1 MNISELSLRRPVGA
15 AVLNLMI
22 ILFGIVG
29 FTFLAIRDYP
39 AIDPAVISISTSYTG
54 ANPDII
60 ESQITEPLEKQ
71 INGIPGIKTITSSS
85 SLGSSNISV
94 EFELGVDLEAAASDV
109 RDKVGQASRSLPQD
123 IDAPPVVTKADA
135 NSDFILILA
144 VQSRTKGLLEL
155 SDYAENVLQQQ
166 FQTINEV
173 SSVNI
178 FGQKRYAMRLWLNPD
193 KMDGF
198 GVSFTD
204 IRTALNTENIDL
216 PPGKIYGNNTELT
229 IKTVG
234 RLTSEKEFQDLIIR
248 EDSAGIVRLKDVARV
263 EIGPETLEQ
272 SWKYNGVNAVGLV
285 IIPQPGANN
294 IQIAD
299 DFNKKLEQIKKNNKS
314 DIEMN
319 ILLDNTRNIR
329 KSISE
334 VEETL
339 FISFGF
345 VVLVIFFF
353 FRDWLIAIRPL
364 IDIPISLVATF
375 FIMYISGFSVNILTL
390 LGIVLATG
398 LVVDDGIVVTEN
410 IFRKVEEGLPIKQAA
425 LEGSKEIFFAV
436 ISTSITL
443 AIVFLPVI
451 FLEGFIGRLFREF
464 GVTLAAAVLIS
475 ALVSLT
481 ITPVLNV
488 VLSRKKPGH
497 GKFYMKTEP
506 FFQGMENGYKRW
518 LTGFLKVRWIALL
531 VIVVCGG
538 MIWLIGG
545 SLQSEIAPLEDRSS
559 IRFTVTAPE
568 GTSYSKMQRTADDIS
583 NYLYDSVPER
593 DFVFARTP
601 AGAINST
608 QPRLAL
614 VDPGDRDRSQND
626 IANDLNRKMARFNDA
641 KIFAIQEQTIAVG
654 AGSRGSLP
662 VQFVLQN
669 QDLEKMKED
678 IPRFLDEA
686 RKDKTFSNV
695 DVNLKFNKP
704 EIELTVD
711 RMKVKDLG
719 LSSQDVVSAI
729 QSAFSGGRLA
739 YFLKDGR
746 QYSVIAQVERSDRDK
761 PDDISRLYV
770 RNNKGQSIPLSA
782 VIKLEESSSPPS
794 LYHFNRYKA
803 ATISASLSEG
813 HTVGDGIKAMEAIR
827 SKILDES
834 YLTAL
839 SGPSRDYSESSSNIL
854 FAFLLALVLIYLV
867 LAAQFESFVDPL
879 IIMIT
884 VPLALAGA
892 LLSLSIFG
900 QTLNIFSE
908 IGMIMLIGLVTK
920 NGILIVEFANQKRE
934 EGHTKY
940 EAILIASQQR
950 LRPILM
956 TSLAT
961 SFGALPIALSLG
973 AASTSRVPLGI
984 VVVGGI
990 IFSLILT
997 LFVIPAMYT
1006 FLSRSKQHQ
1015 HKEVDEF
1022 TGKKIVSEKHE
1033 TIQPEVVDENTTLSD
1048 TDDQKKNTDDNGA
1061 FSKEDVPGK

>member
-1 MNISELSLRRPVGA
+1 MNISEFSLRRPVFA
-15 AVLNLMI
+15 TVLNLMI

-29 FTFLAIRDYP
+29 FTFLAVRDYP
-39 AIDPAVISISTSYTG
+39 AIDPAVISIRTSYTG

-71 INGIPGIKTITSSS
+71 INGIPGIKTINSSS

-94 EFELGVDLEAAASDV
+94 EFELGVDLDAAASDV

-123 IDAPPVVTKADA
+123 VDAPPVVTKADA

-144 VQSRTKGLLEL
+144 VQSRSKGLLEL

-166 FQTINEV
+166 FQTINQV

-178 FGQKRYAMRLWLNPD
+178 FGQKRYAMRLWMNPD
-193 KMDGF
+193 KMDAF
-198 GVSFTD
+198 NVSFTD
-204 IRTALNTENIDL
+204 IRTSLTKENIDL
-216 PPGKIYGNNTELT
+216 PPGKIYGDNTELT
-229 IKTVG
+229 IKTLG
-234 RLTSEKEFQDLIIR
+234 RLTTEKEFRDLIIKQ
-248 EDSAGIVRLKDVARV
+248 DSSGIIRLSDVARV
-263 EIGPETLEQ
+263 EIGPENLEQ
-272 SWKYNGVNAVGLV
+272 SWKFNGVNAVGLV
-285 IIPQPGANN
+285 IIPQPGADN
-294 IQIAD
+294 IKIAD
-299 DFNKKLEQIKKNNKS
+299 NFYKKLEAIKKNNKS
-314 DIEMN
+314 DIELN
-319 ILLDNTRNIR
+319 VLLDNTVNIR

-334 VEETL
+334 VEETI

-364 IDIPISLVATF
+364 IDIPISLIATF
-375 FIMYISGFSVNILTL
+375 FIMYISGFSINILTL

-410 IFRKVEEGLPIKQAA
+410 IFRKIEEGLPVKKAA

-488 VLSRKKPGH
+488 VLTRKKQGH
-497 GKFYMKTEP
+497 GKFYLKTEP
-506 FFQGMENGYKRW
+506 FFTGMENGYRN
-518 LTGFLKVRWIALL
+518 LLNGFLKVRFIAL
-531 VIVVCGG
+531 VIVGVCAV
-538 MIWLIGG
+538 LIYFIMN
-545 SLQSEIAPLEDRSS
+545 SLKSEIAPLEDRSS
-559 IRFTVTAPE
+559 VRFTVSAPE
-568 GTSYSKMQRTADDIS
+568 GTSYSKMQETVDNID

-593 DFVFARTP
+593 DFVFSRTP
-601 AGAINST
+601 AGAINSS

-614 VDPGDRDRSQND
+614 VPPGERNRSQNE
-626 IANDLNRKMARFNDA
+626 IASDLNKKMASFNDA

-654 AGSRGSLP
+654 AGSRGGLP

-669 QDLEKMKED
+669 QDLEKMKEI
-678 IPRFLDEA
+678 IPRFLEEA

-704 EIELTVD
+704 EIQLTLD

-719 LSSQDVVSAI
+719 LSSQDVVAAI

-739 YFLKDGR
+739 YFLKDGF
-746 QYSVIAQVERSDRDK
+746 QYTVIAQVERNERNK
-761 PDDISRLYV
+761 PNDISRLYV
-770 RNNKGQSIPLSA
+770 KNDKGQSIPLSS
-782 VIKLEESSSPPS
+782 VVKLEESSSPPT
-794 LYHFNRYKA
+794 LFHYNRYKA
-803 ATISASLSEG
+803 ATISASLSDG
-813 HTVGDGIKAMEAIR
+813 NTIGDGIKAMQAI
-827 SKILDES
+827 SNKLLDETFQ
-834 YLTAL
+834 TAL
-839 SGPSRDYSESSSNIL
+839 TGPSRDYAESSSNIA
-854 FAFLLALVLIYLV
+854 FAFGLALILIYLV
-867 LAAQFESFVDPL
+867 LAAQFESFVDPF
-879 IIMIT
+879 IIMFT

-892 LLSLSIFG
+892 LLSLWIFG

-920 NGILIVEFANQKRE
+920 NGILIVEFANKKRE
-934 EGHTKY
+934 QGMNKM
-940 EAILIASQQR
+940 EAVLEASRQR

-984 VVVGGI
+984 VVVGGL
-990 IFSLILT
+990 IFSLLLT
-997 LFVIPAMYT
+997 LFVIPAMYSYM
-1006 FLSRSKQHQ
+1006 SRNKKYTILEKYPDLNSTDKS
-1015 HKEVDEF
+1015 DEPA
-1022 TGKKIVSEKHE
+1022 GNI
-1033 TIQPEVVDENTTLSD
+1033 
-1048 TDDQKKNTDDNGA
+1048 A
-1061 FSKEDVPGK
+1061 